1 LDIPKTVVLRIL
13 KEELGKRKLCARF
26 VPHCLTPEQS
36 EDQVTSCQ
44 DIIAMADA
52 DKSFF
57 NKICKCVPI
66 FDPPECYNPLSS
78 SVLSRFISAT
88 LFSVP
93 PVENAVNWLHFAD
106 VAEIQ
111 VAVTDELKKV
121 QTEEFLARFRNRTI
135 AQKTVYMTMELILNT
150 ER

>member
-1 LDIPKTVVLRIL
+1 
-13 KEELGKRKLCARF
+13 
-26 VPHCLTPEQS
+26 
-36 EDQVTSCQ
+36 
-44 DIIAMADA
+44 MADA